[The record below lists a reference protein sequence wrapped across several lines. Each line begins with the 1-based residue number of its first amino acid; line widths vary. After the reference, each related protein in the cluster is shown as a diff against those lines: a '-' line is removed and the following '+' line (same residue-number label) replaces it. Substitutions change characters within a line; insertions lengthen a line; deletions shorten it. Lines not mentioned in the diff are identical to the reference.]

1 MNFRWMGGLFAIL
14 VCVFV
19 LAPAVVVVAVSFND
33 STYTFF
39 PPHGFSLRWYEAVL
53 EQPTWRDPLITS
65 LKLGVL
71 TAAAST
77 VLGLAASLALHRGR
91 FPGRGMLS
99 AAFLSPLVFP
109 GILLGIA
116 LLYWFRVVGLNASF
130 MTLFLGHILI
140 SLPYTIRLIL
150 AALPGIAR
158 EMEEAASTLG
168 ASQLNVLRTV
178 TLPLITPAL
187 VAGFLFAFLIS
198 FDNVIIS
205 LFVGGNR
212 TLTLPVHIFSYIEFS
227 TDASVAAMSS
237 LFIAVTFGVMAVLLK
252 TGRFNALGGDS

>member
-1 MNFRWMGGLFAIL
+1 VGGLFAFL
-14 VCVFV
+14 VCAFV
-19 LAPAVVVVAVSFND
+19 LAPAVVVIGVSFND

-53 EQPTWRDPLITS
+53 EQASWRDPLITS
-65 LKLGVL
+65 LKLGLL
-71 TAAAST
+71 TATAAT
-77 VLGLAASLALHRGR
+77 VIGLAASLGLHRGR
-91 FPGRGMLS
+91 FPGRGILG

-116 LLYWFRVVGLNASF
+116 LLYMFGAIGLNASF

-140 SLPYTIRLIL
+140 SLPYSIRLIL
-150 AALPGIAR
+150 GALPGISR
-158 EMEEAASTLG
+158 EIEEAASTLG
-168 ASQLNVLRTV
+168 ASELNVLRTV

-187 VAGFLFAFLIS
+187 VAGFLFAFLAS

-227 TDASVAAMSS
+227 TDASVAAISS
-237 LFIAVTFGVMAVLLK
+237 LFIAVTFGAMAVLLK
-252 TGRFNALGGDS
+252 TGRFNALEGGS